1 MVSKCTNVSI
11 SECKSMDMFSIFQTL
26 MGDKGVYHM
35 NSRDTKKLS
44 VTLSLKKPLWKSR
57 DGWVGIF
64 KKVLENLPAFKP
76 AVLAPKF
83 SFKAQMYI
91 FNHCCWE
98 AFHNIVFGGVT
109 GMKLSWAV
117 DVPREL
123 SSPSFSQLSKG
134 LSLFD
139 GQLPSKTPFLRAD
152 ALGAKLC

>member
-1 MVSKCTNVSI
+1 MFPFLSVKVWICFQFSKPSWVTRGSTTW
-11 SECKSMDMFSIFQTL
+11 TL
-26 MGDKGVYHM
+26 G
-35 NSRDTKKLS
+35 TQKKLS

-76 AVLAPKF
+76 AVLVPKF